1 MTGRDTDVA
10 AWAAEQAEKLRDA
23 ARTGTNLPLDWE
35 HIAEEIESVGVSQR
49 TALRSQIFRI
59 VRHLLKLQFSP
70 ASDPRSSV
78 VASYDLRWR
87 NSIRDGRK
95 QVDDLLTDSPSLRS
109 QVEPV
114 LAQEMSKAGKRAIED
129 MREHG
134 EVGGDT
140 EAALRAARYT
150 PEQVLGDWFP
160 P

>member
-1 MTGRDTDVA
+1 MTGYDTDVA

-59 VRHLLKLQFSP
+59 LRHLLKLQFSP
-70 ASDPRSSV
+70 ASDPRSG
-78 VASYDLRWR
+78 WR

>member
-1 MTGRDTDVA
+1 MTGRDIDVA

-23 ARTGTNLPLDWE
+23 ARAGTNLPLDWE

-59 VRHLLKLQFSP
+59 LRHLLKLQFSP
-70 ASDPRSSV
+70 ASDPRSG
-78 VASYDLRWR
+78 WR

-95 QVDDLLTDSPSLRS
+95 QVDDLLADSPSLRS
-109 QVEPV
+109 HLEPI
-114 LAQEMSKAGKRAIED
+114 LAQETPKARKRAIED
-129 MREHG
+129 MREWG
-134 EVGGDT
+134 YIVSDT
-140 EAALRAARYT
+140 DAPLRAARYT